1 MLNFEWLVLN
11 EQYPNFS
18 NNNFNLQKE
27 DSYLSSYG
35 MHINIL
41 SIVLSLKI
49 PEQRERK
56 ESKRERDYKGR
67 NKLVHV
73 AIEVADKGREYI
85 ASDV

>member
-1 MLNFEWLVLN
+1 M
-11 EQYPNFS
+11 
-18 NNNFNLQKE
+18 
-27 DSYLSSYG
+27 
-35 MHINIL
+35 

-56 ESKRERDYKGR
+56 ESKRERGYKGR